1 MALVNN
7 TTINTRL
14 TIIFD
19 ASENEL
25 NLDDG
30 PRLGVGNTEADVF
43 IDENE
48 NQKSYFNIKA
58 YTEIPSEIHCIQWN
72 ATNSIGY
79 LEYIADREN
88 VNITEIPSWAT
99 NVVIRCEA
107 EDKWKEAYNANIA
120 SQLEAW
126 LDADDENNEDNFV
139 IEVSLAKDAADAAR
153 INYCSSNGVT
163 Y

>member
-19 ASENEL
+19 ASENPL

-30 PRLGVGNTEADVF
+30 PRLSVGNTEADVS

-48 NQKSYFNIKA
+48 DQTNYFNIKA
-58 YTEIPSEIHCIQWN
+58 YTEIPSEIHCLQWN
-72 ATNSIGY
+72 ATNSTGY
-79 LEYIADREN
+79 LEYIDDREN
-88 VNITEIPSWAT
+88 LDVTEIPSWAT

-107 EDKWKEAYNANIA
+107 EDKWLEAYDANIA
-120 SQLEAW
+120 SQLQAW
-126 LDADDENNEDNFV
+126 LEVDSENNEDDFSPD
-139 IEVSLAKDAADAAR
+139 ETLARAAADTAR
-153 INYCSSNGVT
+153 INYCSSNGFT

>member
-1 MALVNN
+1 MTLVNN

-19 ASENEL
+19 AAENAL
-25 NLDDG
+25 NLNDG

-48 NQKSYFNIKA
+48 NQINYFNIKA
-58 YTEIPSEIHCIQWN
+58 HTEIPSEIHSLQWDTSN
-72 ATNSIGY
+72 NTGQ
-79 LEYIADREN
+79 LEYIDNREN
-88 VNITEIPSWAT
+88 LDIIEIPSWAT

-107 EDKWKEAYNANIA
+107 EDKWLEAYNANIN
-120 SQLEAW
+120 SQLQAW
-126 LDADDENNEDNFV
+126 LEASSENSEDNFV
-139 IEVSLAKDAADAAR
+139 MEVSLANDAGDTAR

>member
-19 ASENEL
+19 ASENPL

-30 PRLGVGNTEADVF
+30 PRLSVGNTEADVS

-48 NQKSYFNIKA
+48 DQTNYFNIKA
-58 YTEIPSEIHCIQWN
+58 YTEIPSEIHCLQWN
-72 ATNSIGY
+72 ATNSTGY
-79 LEYIADREN
+79 LEYIDDREN
-88 VNITEIPSWAT
+88 LDVTEIPSWAT

-107 EDKWKEAYNANIA
+107 EDKWLEAYNSNIK
-120 SQLEAW
+120 SQLQAW
-126 LDADDENNEDNFV
+126 LDADSENNEDSFV
-139 IEVSLAKDAADAAR
+139 SDETLANDAADTAR
-153 INYCSSNGVT
+153 IDYCSSNEIT

>member
-19 ASENEL
+19 ASENAL
-25 NLDDG
+25 NSDDG
-30 PRLGVGNTEADVF
+30 PRLGVGNTEADIF

-48 NQKSYFNIKA
+48 NQINYFNIKA
-58 YTEIPSEIHCIQWN
+58 HTEIPSEIHCFQWN
-72 ATNSIGY
+72 PINSTGNY
-79 LEYIADREN
+79 EYIDNREN
-88 VNITEIPSWAT
+88 LNITEIPSWAT

-107 EDKWKEAYNANIA
+107 EDKWLEAYNANID
-120 SQLEAW
+120 SQRQAW
-126 LDADDENNEDNFV
+126 LDADSENNEDNFV
-139 IEVSLAKDAADAAR
+139 MDVFLANDAGDTAR
-153 INYCSSNGVT
+153 INYCSSNGIT

>member
-7 TTINTRL
+7 TIINTRL

-19 ASENEL
+19 ASENPL

-30 PRLGVGNTEADVF
+30 PRLSVGNTEADVS

-48 NQKSYFNIKA
+48 NQTNYFNIKA
-58 YTEIPSEIHCIQWN
+58 HTEIPSEIHSLQWN
-72 ATNSIGY
+72 ATNSTGH
-79 LEYIADREN
+79 LEYIDDREN
-88 VNITEIPSWAT
+88 LDVTEIPSWAT

-107 EDKWKEAYNANIA
+107 EDKWLEAYNANVD
-120 SQLEAW
+120 SQRQAW
-126 LDADDENNEDNFV
+126 LDADSENNEDNFV
-139 IEVSLAKDAADAAR
+139 MDVSIANNAGDTAR
-153 INYCSSNGVT
+153 INYCSSNGFT